1 MLACAWVCR
10 GRHATCEGPKSKVHS
25 LPASH
30 GTHQSQAT
38 RLSKGS
44 CDLLNPVAHPSLSD
58 FYLLSILVK
67 RLLEQTAEETF
78 EAGNVIFYI
87 KKSYLLIGVQNLKKI
102 PQIILFIGYLFTYF
116 TYVSV
121 LFVCM
126 CTTCMPSV

>member
-78 EAGNVIFYI
+78 EAGNVIFLY
-87 KKSYLLIGVQNLKKI
+87 KK
-102 PQIILFIGYLFTYF
+102 ILFINRSPEFKKNPTNHLIYRLFIYLFYICER
-116 TYVSV
+116 S
-121 LFVCM
+121 VCM
-126 CTTCMPSV
+126 YVYHMYA